1 MHSTLDRGTGR
12 KRGAPLL
19 SGTLKRG
26 VHPSMPSFS
35 SQICQLDSGDRE
47 ESLWAQGD
55 GTASKQKKPGSL
67 SNPYGH
73 PANPD
78 WAAM

>member
-1 MHSTLDRGTGR
+1 
-12 KRGAPLL
+12 
-19 SGTLKRG
+19 
-26 VHPSMPSFS
+26 MPSFL

-47 ESLWAQGD
+47 ENLQAQGE